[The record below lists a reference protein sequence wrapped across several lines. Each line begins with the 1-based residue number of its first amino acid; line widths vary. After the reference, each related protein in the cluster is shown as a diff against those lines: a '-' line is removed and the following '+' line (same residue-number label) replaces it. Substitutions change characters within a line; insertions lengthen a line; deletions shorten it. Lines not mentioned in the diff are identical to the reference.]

1 MPIEV
6 KVPAL
11 PGSEATTTVAT
22 WHRKAGDV
30 VRRNDHLLDLETEK
44 VLMEVQSPA
53 DGVLQEIRFSEGDT
67 VASGQVLATL
77 AQGTAE
83 QQGAVPAVRSDQ
95 PERGRY
101 DVIVIGAGPAGY
113 HAAIRAAQLGM
124 KVACIDAA
132 LGKDGKPA
140 LGGTCLRVGCIPS
153 KALLDSSHQYHNMQH
168 LFGEHGISFKDAR
181 LDVAAMVARKDK
193 IVKQFTGGI
202 AMLFKSNKVTAYHGY
217 ARLRPGNVVT
227 VAQHEGG
234 EVELVATNVILAA
247 GSDSIELPFARFD
260 GQYIVDNVGALDFGD
275 VPARLAVI
283 GAGVIGLELG
293 SVWRRLG
300 AEVTILEGLPALLP
314 AADAEVSRLAARE
327 FRKQGLDIRLGAK
340 VSKTEI
346 VDKDKRKEVLV
357 SYADAE
363 GDKTLAVDRLLVA
376 VGRRAATRGLL
387 DDGTGVQLDERGQI
401 IVDEHCHT
409 GVDGVWAIG
418 DCVRGP
424 MLAHKGFEEG
434 IAVAELIAGLPGHVD
449 LDTIPYVIYTQ
460 PEIAWVGKTEQ
471 QLKAE
476 GIAYKTGS
484 FPFAAVGRAVA
495 MAEPTG
501 FVKVIA
507 DAETD
512 RVLGL
517 HLIGAS
523 VSELVHEG
531 VLTMASAGTADDL
544 ARICHA
550 HPTLSEAIHDAAMA
564 VAKRAIHK
572 AN

>member
-1 MPIEV
+1 M
-6 KVPAL
+6 
-11 PGSEATTTVAT
+11 SEQF
-22 WHRKAGDV
+22 DV
-30 VRRNDHLLDLETEK
+30 V
-44 VLMEVQSPA
+44 
-53 DGVLQEIRFSEGDT
+53 
-67 VASGQVLATL
+67 
-77 AQGTAE
+77 
-83 QQGAVPAVRSDQ
+83 
-95 PERGRY
+95 
-101 DVIVIGAGPAGY
+101 VIGAGPAGY

-153 KALLDSSHQYHNMQH
+153 KALLDSSHQYHNLTHQ
-168 LFGEHGISFKDAR
+168 FEQHGISVKDAKI
-181 LDVAAMVARKDK
+181 DVGTMVGRKDA

-202 AMLFKSNKVTAYHGY
+202 AQLFKANKVTAYYGFGQ
-217 ARLRPGNVVT
+217 LQPGNVVK
-227 VAQHEGG
+227 VKQHDGS
-234 EVELVATNVILAA
+234 EVELKGTNVIIAA
-247 GSDSIELPFARFD
+247 GSDSIELPFAKFD
-260 GQYIVDNVGALDFGD
+260 GDTIVDNVGALDFTE
-275 VPARLAVI
+275 VPKRLAVI

-293 SVWRRLG
+293 SVWNRLG
-300 AEVTILEGLPALLP
+300 AEVTILEALPDFLAV
-314 AADAEVSRLAARE
+314 ADSEVSKVAARE
-327 FRKQGLDIRLGAK
+327 FKKQGLDIRLGAK
-340 VSKTEI
+340 VSKTE
-346 VDKDKRKEVLV
+346 VTGKGKKKEVV
-357 SYADAE
+357 VTYSDAE
-363 GDKTLAVDRLLVA
+363 GEKTLTVDKLLVA
-376 VGRRAATRGLL
+376 VGRRAASKGLL
-387 DDGTGVQLDERGQI
+387 ADGTGVKLNERGQVE
-401 IVDEHCHT
+401 VDAHCHT

-434 IAVAELIAGLPGHVD
+434 IAVAELIAGLPGHVNF
-449 LDTIPYVIYTQ
+449 DTIPWVIYTS

-476 GIAYKTGS
+476 GVAYKAGS

-512 RVLGL
+512 RVLGM
-517 HLIGAS
+517 HLVGAN

-531 VLTMASAGTADDL
+531 VLTMEFKGSADDL

-550 HPTLSEAIHDAAMA
+550 HPSLSEAVHDAAMA
-564 VAKRAIHK
+564 VHKRAIHK